1 MPPNLLLPLGTMAE
15 WQALLQNIFVNAS
28 NAMLDSATKLV
39 RVSGGGLGR
48 RTSYL
53 QISDTGVGVDCENSD
68 SLFEPFVRRLAI
80 SEERKS
86 LGLAGMGLG
95 LTIVR
100 MICETRNCGYG
111 FVEAEPGFSSTFR
124 MTWTS

>member
-1 MPPNLLLPLGTMAE
+1 MLPLGTVAE
-15 WQALLQNIFVNAS
+15 WQALLQNIFVTAS
-28 NAMLDSATKLV
+28 NATLDSTAKFI
-39 RVSGGGLGR
+39 RVSGGTLGR

-53 QISDTGVGVDCENSD
+53 QVSDTGVGVDVDTSE
-68 SLFEPFVRRLAI
+68 SLFEPFVRRLDI
-80 SEERKS
+80 SDERRS

-100 MICETRNCGYG
+100 MICETRNCRYG

-124 MTWTS
+124 IIWTS